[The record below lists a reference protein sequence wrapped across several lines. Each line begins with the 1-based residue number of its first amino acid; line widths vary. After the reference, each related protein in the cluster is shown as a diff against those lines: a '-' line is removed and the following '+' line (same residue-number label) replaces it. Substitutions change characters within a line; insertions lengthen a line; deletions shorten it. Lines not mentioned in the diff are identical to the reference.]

1 MASQLNRG
9 HRVRDTDVQYL
20 AFEGGGGKGS
30 LYLGVLNVL
39 ERRGLLPLSGPPANR
54 QIKGISGASAGA
66 ITALLMALGY
76 DSTRVQ
82 ALLNQK
88 GLFNRFF
95 DAPECGWYRG
105 VDPQFQPIRL
115 TDLRGTTADAQR
127 AEVLERW
134 RRIDPQELARREVL
148 DAGRKFW
155 PAGGPIIL
163 SGLTLL
169 AIAVALKNAVVA
181 KGAASKGILAALAS
195 DPDAYIY
202 NLVYDRGAFP
212 GFVVRQFFT
221 RIIADWLN
229 DRRKAA
235 GRTNYGPNFLRE
247 RGIIDL
253 EHVAGRLT
261 FEELYAMTGVDLRFT
276 GVNISSQKMLYFS
289 KTLTPQ
295 FPVAEA
301 VAISMNLP
309 FIFKPLWSDANISTS
324 VDPSGLDYTG
334 FWIDGGVLNNLPIH
348 AFDDVQPLGRGQP
361 PELRPLH
368 PAVLAFR
375 LTAGYWTPSR
385 APKSKASDSPLDTFV
400 QHLGNVVGTLTS
412 PAEQG
417 QLRTP
422 AEAKQTIDIYSEDLS
437 TVEFETPPEKLTELL
452 PYVKRAVEDYFAKA
466 AAGAP

>member
-39 ERRGLLPLSGPPANR
+39 ERRGLLPLTGPPANR

-76 DSTRVQ
+76 DSTRVRE
-82 ALLNQK
+82 LLNQK

-115 TDLRGTTADAQR
+115 NDLRGTTADAQR
-127 AEVLERW
+127 AEILDRW
-134 RRIDPQELARREVL
+134 RRIDPQALARREVL
-148 DAGRKFW
+148 ETGRRFW
-155 PAGGPIIL
+155 PAGAPIVL

-169 AIAVALKNAVVA
+169 TIAVALKNAVVA
-181 KGAASKGILAALAS
+181 KAASSDGMLTAIAS

-235 GRTNYGPNFLRE
+235 GQTNYGPDFLRE

-253 EHVAGRLT
+253 EHLAGRLT
-261 FEELYAMTGVDLRFT
+261 FEELHAMTGVDLRFT
-276 GVNISSQKMLYFS
+276 GVNISSKKMLYFS
-289 KTLTPQ
+289 KALTPQ

-309 FIFKPLWSDANISTS
+309 FIFKPIWSDAAISTS
-324 VDPSGLDYTG
+324 ADPSGVDYTG
-334 FWIDGGVLNNLPIH
+334 FWIDGGTLNNLPIH
-348 AFDDVQPLGRGQP
+348 AFDDVHPRGREQS

-385 APKSKASDSPLDTFV
+385 MPKSTTADSPLNTFV
-400 QHLGNVVGTLTS
+400 EHLGNVADTITS

-422 AEAKQTIDIYSEDLS
+422 AEAKQTIDIYSEALS
-437 TVEFETPPEKLTELL
+437 TVEFETPPATLAELL
-452 PYVKRAVEDYFAKA
+452 PFVESAVDDYFRKA
-466 AAGAP
+466 ASGAP